1 MKKINFVDLRRQY
14 GTIKRDINVAIK
26 KVLGSGQFIL
36 GEECKL
42 FEEEFARFIGV
53 KYAVS
58 VDSGSSALE
67 LSLRALGIG
76 EGDEVITVSNSYIA
90 SASCISFV
98 GAKPVMV
105 DCDEETFNIDVA
117 KIEDK
122 ISDKTKAILPVHLYG
137 QLADMRTILKIA
149 KKYKL
154 KVIEDACQAHGAAF
168 KGKKGGSFGDLAA
181 FSFYPGKN
189 LGAYGDGGM
198 IVTNNK
204 SLAEKLYL
212 LRNYGQKVKYL
223 HLFLAGNKRLDNLQA
238 AILRV
243 KLRKLDEWNKRR
255 LINAKLYNYY
265 LQNVPVIMPKIFPGY
280 EHVFHLYVIRTNKR
294 DELASYLS
302 SKGISTQMH
311 YPIPIHLQP
320 AYKELGYKKGA
331 FPVSEKLANE
341 ILSLPMFPELK
352 EAEIKYISNQI
363 ASFYHE

>member
-1 MKKINFVDLRRQY
+1 MKINFVDLNRQY
-14 GTIKRDINVAIK
+14 GTIKRDINTAIK
-26 KVLGSGQFIL
+26 KVLESGQFIL

-53 KYAVS
+53 KYAIS

-67 LSLRALGIG
+67 LGLRALGIG
-76 EGDEVITVSNSYIA
+76 EGDEVITVANSYIA

-105 DCDEETFNIDVA
+105 DCDEETFNIDVT

-122 ISDKTKAILPVHLYG
+122 ISSKTKAILPVHLYG

-198 IVTNNK
+198 VVTNNK

-212 LRNYGQKVKYL
+212 LRNYGQKVKYI
-223 HLFLAGNKRLDNLQA
+223 HLILAGNKRLDNLQA

-243 KLRKLDEWNKRR
+243 KLKRISEWNKRR
-255 LINAKLYNYY
+255 LKNAKLYNQY
-265 LQNVPVIMPKIFPGY
+265 LQNLPLITPKILSDY
-280 EHVFHLYVIRTNKR
+280 EHVFHLYVIRAHKR
-294 DELASYLS
+294 DNLARYLS
-302 SKGISTQMH
+302 SKGIYTQLH
-311 YPIPIHLQP
+311 YPVPIHLQP
-320 AYKELGYKKGA
+320 AYKNLGYKKGD
-331 FPVSEKLANE
+331 FTMTEKLANE

-352 EAEIKYISNQI
+352 ESEIKYISGQI